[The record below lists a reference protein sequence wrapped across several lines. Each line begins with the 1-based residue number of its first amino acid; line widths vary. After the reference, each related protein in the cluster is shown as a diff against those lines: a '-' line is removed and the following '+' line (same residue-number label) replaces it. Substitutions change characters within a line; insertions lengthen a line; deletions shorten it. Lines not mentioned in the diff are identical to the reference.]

1 MYSCNRLFTVINIAF
16 SLHSPL
22 PPTTATKFDK
32 WVKGRQRKSAPKS
45 METGP
50 DFSFKL
56 SMHTYCHSLLLDQ
69 SLNIWVKVKLA
80 FFHMALDLKV
90 ATTCSKLSGY
100 RKRLVNQVESR
111 VTQLSA
117 LFCRWWWWDIL
128 DDTFTVSHIEIE
140 EILDWIALA
149 GYRFDHLLSGT
160 R

>member
-1 MYSCNRLFTVINIAF
+1 MGKGTTKEIRPQKHGNR
-16 SLHSPL
+16 
-22 PPTTATKFDK
+22 
-32 WVKGRQRKSAPKS
+32 
-45 METGP
+45 P

-56 SMHTYCHSLLLDQ
+56 SMHTYCHSLLLEQ

-90 ATTCSKLSGY
+90 ATCSKLSGY